1 MHLNLTTKIL
11 AIICSFQMFLLS
23 TSIVSSDLHSLF
35 CHDHHHHDDHHD
47 DHHDNEHQNSPENED
62 FPNDEHDCV
71 ITIFSS
77 GVTLSEPFLP
87 ESWDYVNSLLVKFFE
102 PESFVSEFYT
112 GFSSQ
117 RAPPLV

>member
-1 MHLNLTTKIL
+1 MHLKLTTKIL
-11 AIICSFQMFLLS
+11 AIICSFQIFLLS

-35 CHDHHHHDDHHD
+35 CHDCHQ
-47 DHHDNEHQNSPENED
+47 HDNEHENSPENED
-62 FPNDEHDCV
+62 LPNDEHDCV

-87 ESWDYVNSLLVKFFE
+87 ESLDYVNSLLVKFFE

-117 RAPPLV
+117 RAPPIV

>member
-1 MHLNLTTKIL
+1 MHLNLTTKFL
-11 AIICSFQMFLLS
+11 AIICSFQIFLLS

-47 DHHDNEHQNSPENED
+47 NEHENSPENED
-62 FPNDEHDCV
+62 LPNDEHDCV

>member
-1 MHLNLTTKIL
+1 MHLNLTTKLL
-11 AIICSFQMFLLS
+11 AIICSFQIFLLS

-77 GVTLSEPFLP
+77 GVTLNQPLISEN
-87 ESWDYVNSLLVKFFE
+87 WDYIDSILVKFFE